1 MLYQEVTE
9 SYSAIYSVCEKDL
22 IISDL
27 KLDFLKMMKFLWLTP
42 RCKKYADRSKC
53 DILND
58 ITLRR
63 ILNNSTDW
71 TKKISCYDM

>member
-27 KLDFLKMMKFLWLTP
+27 KLDFLK
-42 RCKKYADRSKC
+42 
-53 DILND
+53 ND
-58 ITLRR
+58 EVFMVETQ
-63 ILNNSTDW
+63 
-71 TKKISCYDM
+71 M

>member
-1 MLYQEVTE
+1 
-9 SYSAIYSVCEKDL
+9 
-22 IISDL
+22 
-27 KLDFLKMMKFLWLTP
+27 MKFLWLKP
-42 RCKKYADRSKC
+42 RCKKYTDRSKC

-63 ILNNSTDW
+63 IFNNSTDW